1 MSQFKKKLSLPN
13 VTLLAA
19 ASVDIEQTNFNLK
32 ISSEN
37 IEFAAVKLLSSSLPN
52 KKFPNIKYISIPSM
66 NLSDYNRLIIENL
79 YKYFNTSHCLILQAD
94 SFVVNYERWTD
105 EFLKFDYIGAPWA
118 NKVQVNPKLI
128 LNMEK
133 NLVGNGGF
141 SLRSRKLVEATA
153 KINYNSLNFPLN
165 NEDVIICHYLYNE
178 MVDNGI
184 RFAPPAL
191 AAQFS
196 MELESVNNHYEQ
208 DVNSVFGFHEKHL
221 RNYYYNKYTLRSLV
235 SE

>member
-1 MSQFKKKLSLPN
+1 MFLFKKKLSLPN

-19 ASVDIEQTNFNLK
+19 TSVEIEQTNFNLK

-52 KKFPNIKYISIPSM
+52 KKFPNIKYISIPQM
-66 NLSDYNRLIIENL
+66 NLSDYNRLIIEDL
-79 YKYFNTSHCLILQAD
+79 HKYFNTSHCLIVQAD
-94 SFVVNYERWTD
+94 SFVVNYERWTE
-105 EFLKFDYIGAPWA
+105 EFLKFDYIGAPWT

-184 RFAPPAL
+184 RFAPPSL

-196 MELESVNNHYEQ
+196 MELESVNNHYGQ
-208 DVNSVFGFHEKHL
+208 DVNSVFGFHGKHL
-221 RNYYYNKYTLRSLV
+221 RNYFYNKYTLHSLV
-235 SE
+235 